1 MIQGLY
7 KCFQHWS
14 ANGAV
19 WLYSDPHFGDS
30 DCKLMDPNW
39 PDPDEQVKRINAKV
53 GRKDTLI
60 LLGDVGDIEY
70 AAKLRGYKVLICG
83 NHDMGHS
90 KYEEI
95 FDEVYSGPLVIGE
108 KLILSHEP
116 LFDVNWVFNIHGH
129 VHRGCPRMFEEHLN
143 VCANVIG
150 YAPVSLNQ
158 FIKKSGALKKIQS
171 IHRQTIDKAIAHPQQ
186 KILQKIG
193 SD

>member
-39 PDPDEQVKRINAKV
+39 PNPDEQVKRINAKV

-116 LFDVNWVFNIHGH
+116 LNIDWAFSIHGH
-129 VHRGCPRMFEEHLN
+129 THGLKNNKKGCLC
-143 VCANVIG
+143 VCADVLNYSPI
-150 YAPVSLNQ
+150 SLNK
-158 FIKKSGALKKIQS
+158 FMKVGRLKEIES
-171 IHRQTIDKAIAHPQQ
+171 IHRIVINKATFNKLGQNFVD
-186 KILQKIG
+186 LQL
-193 SD
+193 